1 MEMRGKRQSTGH
13 IQEKTY
19 NYRTKVGSR
28 YPFLASTKFSCRFD
42 GNHRKINVHPKDMK
56 RILTHFN
63 GYQRMP
69 KIDIRFSC
77 VCLIRRSVT
86 GP

>member
-1 MEMRGKRQSTGH
+1 METRGKRQSTGH

-56 RILTHFN
+56 RILTDIN
-63 GYQRMP
+63 GCQ
-69 KIDIRFSC
+69 KSTFVSHAFALSG
-77 VCLIRRSVT
+77 VV
-86 GP
+86 